1 MPTRRSSVLV
11 SKSGCTSIRR
21 RPAAPRPAHK
31 SVRAASAISWRP
43 TPRRS
48 WSTGSTLSLPT
59 PLFQMAIQSAEAQT
73 STLAKLAPPHTAA
86 HKLSHQLLNLRSCW
100 ALTTPFL
107 RSSEHFNTD
116 SACRTGVLVRVG
128 QRWSVLVRRL
138 RISPDGRLRLLSE
151 KMLLFLKIEIAEWA
165 CFSRR
170 RCLRGL

>member
-1 MPTRRSSVLV
+1 
-11 SKSGCTSIRR
+11 
-21 RPAAPRPAHK
+21 
-31 SVRAASAISWRP
+31 
-43 TPRRS
+43 
-48 WSTGSTLSLPT
+48 
-59 PLFQMAIQSAEAQT
+59 MAIQCAEAQT